1 MVEVTQVQYEA
12 GYTLALEFTD
22 GSRSVVD
29 LEPEIHGAL
38 AALRDKRLF
47 RRAFVEDG
55 TVAWPGGL
63 DLAPARLYALAHG
76 LPIPQSFESADDN
89 EAAIGLR
96 VVRELSGKTQSEFAV
111 ELGIPQSNL
120 SRLEG
125 RDDMKLSSI
134 RRYVEALGGKLEVI
148 AVVGGK
154 RMRVA

>member
-1 MVEVTQVQYEA
+1 MVEVTKVHYEG
-12 GYTLALEFTD
+12 GYKLSLEFTD
-22 GSRSVVD
+22 GSHGVAD
-29 LEPEIHGAL
+29 LEAEIHGAL
-38 AALRDKRLF
+38 ESLKDKRVF
-47 RRAFVEDG
+47 RRARIEDG
-55 TVAWPGGL
+55 TVAWPGDM

-76 LPIPQSFESADDN
+76 LPIPQSFESADAN
-89 EAAIGLR
+89 EAAMGLR
-96 VVRELSGKTQSEFAV
+96 VVRELSGKTQSEFAE

-154 RMRVA
+154 RVRVA